1 MSNEISTPQNKRF
14 RPATILPT
22 DIRTFGK
29 TQIWVYR
36 IGHLSV
42 AYRGAFN
49 PSNRCNL
56 LARDRSPERAI
67 AVAEALLTTLG
78 EAKGMDAAAAE
89 RCQEIDER
97 MYRGA
102 K

>member
-1 MSNEISTPQNKRF
+1 MNSLI
-14 RPATILPT
+14 PT
-22 DIRTFGK
+22 HVRSFGK
-29 TQIWVYR
+29 TQVWVYR
-36 IGHLSV
+36 MGHLSV

-49 PSNRCNL
+49 PSNSCNL

-78 EAKGMDAAAAE
+78 EARGMDAEAAE